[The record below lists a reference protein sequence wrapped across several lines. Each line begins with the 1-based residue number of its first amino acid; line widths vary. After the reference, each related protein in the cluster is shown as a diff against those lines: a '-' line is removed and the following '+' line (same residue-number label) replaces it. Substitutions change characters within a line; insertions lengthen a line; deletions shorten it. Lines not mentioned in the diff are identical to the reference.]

1 MACTV
6 CAQMGIKTKTTRKR
20 KKDKQPPDRMFH
32 EMGPYLPTQFYLVLI
47 FKSYILYFQINL
59 WRHWPP
65 YIGIMVTI

>member
-32 EMGPYLPTQFYLVLI
+32 EIGPYDE
-47 FKSYILYFQINL
+47 
-59 WRHWPP
+59 
-65 YIGIMVTI
+65 